1 MAWKTRRCLKI
12 TNFQI
17 KFTTLLIRIIS
28 LAKNIENSSSNN
40 VYKKANSFVAMSGVT
55 EDAVKFDRIRNLQAT
70 LTGAPSKQGEIV
82 AKACGDLLG
91 GEGEKSLK
99 FELKPFVLEEMQ
111 RLNDDELF
119 RYLYYRYRYDIYPAT
134 QQLDEFPPCVQ
145 IEPTS
150 ICNYR
155 CVFCYQT
162 DPKLTQGRHGHMGMM
177 DLDTFKTIVDQIE
190 GNVEAVTLASR
201 GEPLMTKDIVPML
214 EYLSGKFLGLKIN
227 TNASFLTE
235 EKAHAILAAEPNT
248 LVFSADASDKDLY
261 AKLRVNGN
269 LETVLANV
277 RLFNDIKSKHYP
289 DSRTIT
295 RVSGVRY
302 SEDQDFSE
310 IETFWHSYVDQ
321 VAFVAYNPWESAY
334 DAPTNDI
341 TDHCS
346 DLWRRTFVWW
356 DGTVN
361 PCDVDYRS
369 TLATGNTKHE
379 SLSDIWLGSEY
390 QNLRDIHTS
399 KSRCTLS
406 PCSGCSLI

>member
-1 MAWKTRRCLKI
+1 MEKTIKNLK
-12 TNFQI
+12 
-17 KFTTLLIRIIS
+17 
-28 LAKNIENSSSNN
+28 SNN

-55 EDAVKFDRIRNLQAT
+55 EDMDQLDRVMSLQAT
-70 LTGAPSKQGEIV
+70 VINDKSKPGRIV
-82 AKACGDLLG
+82 AKACDDLLNQ
-91 GEGEKSLK
+91 ENSNLIK
-99 FELKPFVLEEMQ
+99 FKLKPFIIKEMQ
-111 RLNDDELF
+111 RLSDHELF
-119 RYLYYRYRYDIYPAT
+119 RYLYYRYRYDIYPVI
-134 QQLDEFPPCVQ
+134 QKLDEYPPCIQ

-162 DPKLTQGRHGHMGMM
+162 DKNLTQGRHGHMGMM
-177 DLDTFKTIVDQIE
+177 DLKAFKEIIDQIN
-190 GNVEAVTLASR
+190 GKVEAVTLASR
-201 GEPLMTKDIVPML
+201 GEPLMARDIIPML

-248 LVFSADASDKDLY
+248 LVFSADASDEDLY

-269 LETVLANV
+269 LETVLNNV
-277 RLFNDIKSKHYP
+277 RLFNDIKSKHYQK
-289 DSRTIT
+289 SRTIT

-302 SEDQDFSE
+302 SEDQNFSK
-310 IETFWHSYVDQ
+310 IEAFWHDYVDQ
-321 VAFVAYNPWESAY
+321 VAFVSYNPWESAY
-334 DAPTNDI
+334 DAPANKI

-369 TLATGNTKHE
+369 TLAVGKITEE
-379 SLSDIWLGSEY
+379 SLGDIWAGKKYEE
-390 QNLRDIHTS
+390 LRQVHQK
-399 KSRCTLS
+399 KSRCSVS
-406 PCSGCSLI
+406 PCNGCTLV

>member
-1 MAWKTRRCLKI
+1 MTKKHT
-12 TNFQI
+12 
-17 KFTTLLIRIIS
+17 
-28 LAKNIENSSSNN
+28 
-40 VYKKANSFVAMSGVT
+40 VYKKSNSFTAMSGA
-55 EDAVKFDRIRNLQAT
+55 ELDAGQIERLRVLRSDLTSLPKELQSIVKKTCDEARLDEAHSSETFALRPHIT
-70 LTGAPSKQGEIV
+70 
-82 AKACGDLLG
+82 
-91 GEGEKSLK
+91 
-99 FELKPFVLEEMQ
+99 EEMQ
-111 RLNDDELF
+111 RLSDDELP

-134 QQLDEFPPCVQ
+134 QQLDAFPPCVQ

-162 DPKLTQGRHGHMGMM
+162 DLNLTQGRHGHMGMM
-177 DLDTFKTIVDQIE
+177 NLDTFKIVVDQIK

-201 GEPLMTKDIVPML
+201 GEPLMAKEIVPML
-214 EYLSGKFLGLKIN
+214 EYLSGKFLGLKMN

-261 AKLRVNGN
+261 SKLRVNGD
-269 LETVLANV
+269 LEKVLSNV
-277 RLFNDIKSKHYP
+277 RMFNKIKTKHYP
-289 DSRTIT
+289 KSRTIT
-295 RVSGVRY
+295 RVSGVRF
-302 SEDQDFSE
+302 SEEQDFSK
-310 IETFWHSYVDQ
+310 IEKFWRNLVDQ

-334 DAPTNDI
+334 DAPANDI
-341 TDHCS
+341 IDHCS

-369 TLATGNTKHE
+369 TLATGNIKE
-379 SLSDIWLGSEY
+379 EGLSDIWTGDKY
-390 QNLRDIHTS
+390 QALRLSHTNAA
-399 KSRCTLS
+399 RCTLT